1 MTGNRLEVLVSN
13 FSVKTLTMAALVAAL
28 SMASATQMQAQAKL
42 VPVSSTTPRPGDTQS
57 TARHD
62 TTPDH
67 LISARVRGGV
77 LTVDGMVAKVQLNY
91 EIERSGYLYF
101 FVPGVGTAVVS
112 MAPLADGAKVPDGF
126 DGEKLAFA
134 VDGHSIELSSD
145 SNLLAKR
152 RSKAKADVYVRL
164 DRSTLAVSRTPEM
177 GFGDTM
183 EAPYVWP
190 LSNPEPMAKAKVEY
204 VVTPPPMPKSVLPR
218 TVETASAAAPSS
230 H

>member
-13 FSVKTLTMAALVAAL
+13 FSVKNLTMAALVAAL
-28 SMASATQMQAQAKL
+28 SMASVSQMQAQAKL
-42 VPVSSTTPRPGDTQS
+42 VPVSSTTPRSGDTQS
-57 TARHD
+57 MGRHD
-62 TTPDH
+62 TMPGH

-91 EIERSGYLYF
+91 EIERSGYMYF

-145 SNLLAKR
+145 STLLPKR
-152 RSKAKADVYVRL
+152 KSKAKADIYVRL

-177 GFGDTM
+177 GFGDTT

-190 LSNPEPMAKAKVEY
+190 LSNPEPMSKAKVEY

-218 TVETASAAAPSS
+218 TVETASAGAPGS